1 MICGRF
7 AVATMLLL
15 VASHVPEPVQVP
27 LPIAAALITL
37 VVAVIGTWALAIY
50 FSERSALQL
59 GLGSRTQHA
68 VIVTAHPDD
77 ECMFFAPTIA
87 TLRRHGVEVH
97 LLCLSTGMR
106 ARLFGGGS
114 CGGCLTWCDDVS
126 AGAGDYEGLG
136 ERRQQELVDSAAV
149 LGIQP
154 ETVTCVDVPELQ
166 VLPTRGVVVPVRVGN
181 RVGGC
186 CHRMRHNSG
195 MLSWLRPPLWLRC
208 QRACWRRRWCVGCAH
223 FHFCRPLCV
232 TWLCGLLAVSSFSRS
247 TRTAFRGT

>member
-97 LLCLSTGMR
+97 LLCLSTGMH

-136 ERRQQELVDSAAV
+136 EQRQQELVDSAAV

-166 VLPTRGVVVPVRVGN
+166 VLPREVSLCPCAWVTELVVAAT
-181 RVGGC
+181 GC
-186 CHRMRHNSG
+186 
-195 MLSWLRPPLWLRC
+195 
-208 QRACWRRRWCVGCAH
+208 ATTVGC
-223 FHFCRPLCV
+223 
-232 TWLCGLLAVSSFSRS
+232 
-247 TRTAFRGT
+247 